1 MGATGLVLK
10 LHFLTEIK
18 RLEEKMRVFGG
29 TARDRSPNN
38 QEKGIQGQMK
48 GRRKKKKTIYGLSPC
63 V

>member
-29 TARDRSPNN
+29 TARDLDPYRSSVPLIL
-38 QEKGIQGQMK
+38 EF
-48 GRRKKKKTIYGLSPC
+48 RFPFSRL
-63 V
+63 